1 MSERSKETAKQG
13 GEKRARACVNHPKKR
28 AVTRCEVCRKPI
40 CSECA
45 EMYEGPLICSE
56 ACWNQKASEE
66 RKRVDAEKKAL
77 RKKRDR
83 MADHAITIGLWS
95 IALVIFALAAFFI
108 YSRTSDRTGEKLWEF
123 SDPGYYGNYSTLP
136 DSAAVCFASYSGGV
150 RAVGSLTGKP
160 IWSVSL
166 PEGERAS
173 SISIIDYDQC
183 LAHSNNKVF
192 LCGSGSGVPIW
203 ELTAPQPAIYA
214 EPVISQGSLFL
225 ASSPRASYYEMSPLM
240 RAISVATR
248 ETEQPW
254 EDDDE
259 KKIVSIITAADM
271 ASGEARWETELED
284 IRVGGLLADST
295 RVYAAGHRPRRY
307 PSRSYPRYRASAR
320 GDSRQP
326 SKEPSDESKE
336 TEDEEEALGATQLW
350 ALNADTGEPEWK
362 LDATGDFRVS
372 PAMTDEGIVFATDEN
387 VYLVS
392 PDGREKW
399 KFPLANRT
407 AYSLKAH
414 EGKLLV
420 STSGGT
426 LKCLDLQTG
435 HEKWTVFT
443 GASVDKIA
451 VSDQLVC
458 VPGLVEVNQEPR
470 KVIPTKRWK
479 GSEDL
484 LEKAFKRPD
493 LEYEPILLAL
503 DIESGDTLWTKRKID
518 GEFKCADGVL
528 YTLRHTTKM
537 LFMDA
542 SVDPSDIAKTVSN
555 LSAFDVATGEKLWE
569 TGIDGRASDLRL
581 AAGAALMISR
591 PEQMSTAGNT
601 GGPVSV
607 RMLAISLQ

>member
-1 MSERSKETAKQG
+1 
-13 GEKRARACVNHPKKR
+13 
-28 AVTRCEVCRKPI
+28 
-40 CSECA
+40 
-45 EMYEGPLICSE
+45 
-56 ACWNQKASEE
+56 
-66 RKRVDAEKKAL
+66 
-77 RKKRDR
+77 
-83 MADHAITIGLWS
+83 MADRAITIGLCS
-95 IALVIFALAAFFI
+95 VALVIVALAALFI
-108 YSRTSDRTGEKLWEF
+108 YSYTSDRTGEKLWEF

-136 DSAAVCFASYSGGV
+136 DSPAVCFASYSGSV
-150 RAVGSLTGKP
+150 RAVSSLTGKP
-160 IWSVSL
+160 IWSVGL
-166 PEGERAS
+166 PDGERAS
-173 SISIIDYDQC
+173 KISIIGYDQC
-183 LAHSNNKVF
+183 LAHSDNKVF

-203 ELTAPQPAIYA
+203 ELTAPQPAIHA

-225 ASSPRASYYEMSPLM
+225 ASSPRTSYYEMSPL
-240 RAISVATR
+240 RSAISATPHG
-248 ETEQPW
+248 TEQPEDE

-271 ASGEARWETELED
+271 TSGAVRWETELED

-295 RVYAAGHRPRRY
+295 RVYAAGHRPRHY
-307 PSRSYPRYRASAR
+307 PSHSYSRYGASAR
-320 GDSRQP
+320 GDF
-326 SKEPSDESKE
+326 KEPRIEVDQRLADAMAAFGASERGGFEEPSEEASDKSGE
-336 TEDEEEALGATQLW
+336 TEEEEESLGVTQLW
-350 ALNADTGEPEWK
+350 ALNADTGKPEWK

-392 PDGREKW
+392 PHGREKW

-426 LKCLDLQTG
+426 LKCLDLQSG
-435 HEKWTVFT
+435 HEKWTVLT
-443 GASVDKIA
+443 GTHVDKIA

-458 VPGLVEVNQEPR
+458 VPGLVEVNREPR
-470 KVIPTKRWK
+470 KVIPTKRWE

-484 LEKAFKRPD
+484 LEKALKSTD
-493 LEYEPILLAL
+493 SEYEPILLAL

-518 GEFKCADGVL
+518 GELKYADGVL
-528 YTLRHTTKM
+528 YTLRHTTRM

-591 PEQMSTAGNT
+591 PEQMSIASDT

-607 RMLAISLQ
+607 RMIAISLQ